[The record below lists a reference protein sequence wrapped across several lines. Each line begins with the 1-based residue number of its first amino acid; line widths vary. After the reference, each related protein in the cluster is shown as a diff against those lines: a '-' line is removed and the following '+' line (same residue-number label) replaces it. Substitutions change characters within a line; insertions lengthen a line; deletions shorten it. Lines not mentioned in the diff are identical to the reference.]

1 MYKFIII
8 TAMVLLTIYGVYVLI
23 SAETDAFL
31 IFSEITISIGGL
43 VAFLLACEEGKE
55 EQEVLLCRSYALMY
69 TRKMIR

>member
-23 SAETDAFL
+23 SAEANAFL
-31 IFSEITISIGGL
+31 IFSEIAISISGL

-55 EQEVLLCRSYALMY
+55 D
-69 TRKMIR
+69 